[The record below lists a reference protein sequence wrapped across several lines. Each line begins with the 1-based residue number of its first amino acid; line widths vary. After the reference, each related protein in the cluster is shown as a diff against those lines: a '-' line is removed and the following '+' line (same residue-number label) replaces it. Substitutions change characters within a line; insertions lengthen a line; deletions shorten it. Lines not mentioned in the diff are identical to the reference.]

1 MVKNSHPPHIHLL
14 QITKYRI
21 DVTKVYFC
29 HVYPDCDSRRTTFI
43 YAAICMYVY
52 QGISDCFCRACP
64 VFSQLFLLL
73 LLFQRMSR
81 KPKREHVKSTLSTC
95 MSGMLLSENYMQ
107 CIYFTVS
114 VYIPKKINIF
124 FLN

>member
-1 MVKNSHPPHIHLL
+1 M
-14 QITKYRI
+14 
-21 DVTKVYFC
+21 C
-29 HVYPDCDSRRTTFI
+29 
-43 YAAICMYVY
+43 VY
-52 QGISDCFCRACP
+52 QGISDCCCRACP

-124 FLN
+124 SLTERFIAVNRENMFKDLCHYGTAVYTRYFTKEIYQNTSI